1 MMEDK
6 LRSALIN
13 ALNSKISELHDRC
26 ERVSVVGKNLE
37 KLTELVTV
45 IEQGFENLKNYS
57 RESLSR
63 ILSPYYAAPEL
74 QKELDKLEIVKLV
87 FNLQTNGIDVELN
100 EEEINIM
107 VEFLDKIR
115 EEKNNEYIKYEKIAM
130 KNKEQLNEEIRL
142 LKQIH
147 EKITLA
153 EKGKSIIMG
162 KEIDRIMQLA
172 IEEEADEDTQ
182 IAVLVLLNKMNL
194 GISNN
199 AK

>member
-6 LRSALIN
+6 LKSALIN
-13 ALNSKISELHDRC
+13 ALNSKIADLHDRS
-26 ERVSVVGKNLE
+26 ERVSIVGKNLE

-57 RESLSR
+57 RESLAR
-63 ILSPYYAAPEL
+63 ILSPYYGASEL

-87 FNLQTNGIDVELN
+87 FNLQTNGIEVELN

-130 KNKEQLNEEIRL
+130 KNKEQLNEEIKL

-147 EKITLA
+147 EKVTLG

-182 IAVLVLLNKMNL
+182 ISILVLLNNINL
-194 GISNN
+194 GIGNN
-199 AK
+199 IK

>member
-6 LRSALIN
+6 LKSALIN
-13 ALNSKISELHDRC
+13 ALNSKMADLHDRS
-26 ERVSVVGKNLE
+26 ERVSIVGKNLE

-57 RESLSR
+57 RESLAR
-63 ILSPYYAAPEL
+63 ILSPYYGASEL

-87 FNLQTNGIDVELN
+87 FNLQTNGIEVELN

-130 KNKEQLNEEIRL
+130 KNKEQLNEEIKL

-147 EKITLA
+147 EKVTLG

-182 IAVLVLLNKMNL
+182 ISILVLLNNINL
-194 GISNN
+194 GIGNSI
-199 AK
+199 K

>member
-13 ALNSKISELHDRC
+13 ALNSKISELHARR

-37 KLTELVTV
+37 KLTELVDA
-45 IEQGFENLKNYS
+45 IEQGFENLKNYD
-57 RESLSR
+57 RESLSK
-63 ILSPYYAAPEL
+63 ILASYYSAPEL
-74 QKELDKLEIVKLV
+74 EKELDKLEIVKLV
-87 FNLQTNGIDVELN
+87 FNLQTNGIEVELN

-115 EEKNNEYIKYEKIAM
+115 EEKNNEYIKYEKITM
-130 KNKEQLNEEIRL
+130 KNKEQLNEEIKL

-147 EKITLA
+147 EKVTLG

-182 IAVLVLLNKMNL
+182 ISILVLLNNINL
-194 GISNN
+194 GIGNN
-199 AK
+199 IK

>member
-1 MMEDK
+1 MEDK
-6 LRSALIN
+6 LKSALIN
-13 ALNSKISELHDRC
+13 ALNSKIADLHDRS
-26 ERVSVVGKNLE
+26 ERVSIVGKNLE

-57 RESLSR
+57 RESLAR
-63 ILSPYYAAPEL
+63 ILSPYYGASEL

-87 FNLQTNGIDVELN
+87 FNLQTNGIEVELN

-130 KNKEQLNEEIRL
+130 KNKEQLNEEIKL

-147 EKITLA
+147 EKVTLG

-182 IAVLVLLNKMNL
+182 ISILVLLNNINL
-194 GISNN
+194 GIGNN
-199 AK
+199 IK

>member
-13 ALNSKISELHDRC
+13 ALNSKISELHARR

-37 KLTELVTV
+37 KLTELVDA
-45 IEQGFENLKNYS
+45 IEHGFENLKNYD
-57 RESLSR
+57 RESLSK
-63 ILSPYYAAPEL
+63 ILASYYSASEL
-74 QKELDKLEIVKLV
+74 EKELDKLEIVKLV
-87 FNLQTNGIDVELN
+87 FNLQTNGIEVELN

-115 EEKNNEYIKYEKIAM
+115 EEKNNEYIKYEKITM
-130 KNKEQLNEEIRL
+130 KNKEQLNEEIKL

-147 EKITLA
+147 EKVTLG

-182 IAVLVLLNKMNL
+182 ISILVLLNNINL
-194 GISNN
+194 GIGNN
-199 AK
+199 IK

>member
-13 ALNSKISELHDRC
+13 ALNSKISELHARR

-37 KLTELVTV
+37 KLTELVDA
-45 IEQGFENLKNYS
+45 IEQGFENLKNYD
-57 RESLSR
+57 RESLSK
-63 ILSPYYAAPEL
+63 ILASYYSAPEL
-74 QKELDKLEIVKLV
+74 EKELDKLEIVKLV
-87 FNLQTNGIDVELN
+87 FNLQTNGIEVELN

-115 EEKNNEYIKYEKIAM
+115 EEKNNEYIKYEKITK
-130 KNKEQLNEEIRL
+130 KNKEQLNEEIKL

-147 EKITLA
+147 EKVTLG

-182 IAVLVLLNKMNL
+182 ISILVLLNNINL
-194 GISNN
+194 GIGNN
-199 AK
+199 IK

>member
-6 LRSALIN
+6 LKSALIN
-13 ALNSKISELHDRC
+13 ALSSKISELHDRC
-26 ERVSVVGKNLE
+26 ERVSNVGKNLE

-45 IEQGFENLKNYS
+45 IEQGFENLKNYN
-57 RESLSR
+57 RDSLAR
-63 ILSPYYAAPEL
+63 ILSPYYATAEL

-87 FNLQTNGIDVELN
+87 FNLQNNGIDVELN

-115 EEKNNEYIKYEKIAM
+115 EEKNNEYIKYEKISM
-130 KNKEQLNEEIRL
+130 KNKEQLNEEIKL
-142 LKQIH
+142 LEQIY
-147 EKITLA
+147 EKVTLGD
-153 EKGKSIIMG
+153 KGKSIIMG

-182 IAVLVLLNKMNL
+182 IAILVLLNKINL
-194 GISNN
+194 GIGSNV
-199 AK
+199 K